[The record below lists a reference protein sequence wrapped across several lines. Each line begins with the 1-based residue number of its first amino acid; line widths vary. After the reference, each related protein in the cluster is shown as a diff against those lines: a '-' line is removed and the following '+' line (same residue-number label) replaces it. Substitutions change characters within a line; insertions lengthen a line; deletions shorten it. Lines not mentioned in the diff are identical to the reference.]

1 MIPDIL
7 YLLRRV
13 ILSISMGGAVYT
25 ILVFSKPLIENVTNR
40 HHSIDGY
47 YWFIVL
53 TSVII
58 AIITWMI
65 L

>member
-7 YLLRRV
+7 YLLRKIV
-13 ILSISMGGAVYT
+13 FPISMGISVYV
-25 ILVFSKPLIENVTNR
+25 ILVFSKPLIENVSKK

-58 AIITWMI
+58 AIISWMI

>member
-1 MIPDIL
+1 
-7 YLLRRV
+7 
-13 ILSISMGGAVYT
+13 MGGAVYT
-25 ILVFSKPLIENVTNR
+25 VLVFSKPLIENVTNR